1 MPAPTASSV
10 DILNPVERKLVC
22 DALQLQIASY
32 TRAAR
37 AAKTNEINAAYV
49 NRKDSTD
56 DLAKHPSDFD
66 LYEIGS
72 FDDSTGIIEVFEPRM
87 LARAKDLKESV

>member
-1 MPAPTASSV
+1 MAASTASFV

-37 AAKTNEINAAYV
+37 AAKTNEINAAYGKLIDEL
-49 NRKDSTD
+49 NA
-56 DLAKHPSDFD
+56 LQ
-66 LYEIGS
+66 
-72 FDDSTGIIEVFEPRM
+72 
-87 LARAKDLKESV
+87 LKFR

>member
-1 MPAPTASSV
+1 MAASTASSV

-37 AAKTNEINAAYV
+37 AAKTNEINAAYGKLIDEL
-49 NRKDSTD
+49 NA
-56 DLAKHPSDFD
+56 LQ
-66 LYEIGS
+66 
-72 FDDSTGIIEVFEPRM
+72 
-87 LARAKDLKESV
+87 LKFR

>member
-37 AAKTNEINAAYV
+37 AAKTNEINAAYGKLIDEL
-49 NRKDSTD
+49 NA
-56 DLAKHPSDFD
+56 LQAKF
-66 LYEIGS
+66 
-72 FDDSTGIIEVFEPRM
+72 R
-87 LARAKDLKESV
+87 